1 MDNILKFNNFVFI
14 IRGYTMLQKRWNL
27 LLALTLVFTLSLTS
41 CGSKKKDGSSDDAT
55 ASIVDDAASDGQT
68 LELNGDSDSM
78 RAGALSTI
86 YFGYNSSSLNSSTK
100 STLDSNASYLKEN
113 TNVEIQIE
121 GHADERGGIQYNL
134 ALGERRA
141 KSVKDYLVALGVESS
156 RVSTVSYGKERP
168 LEFGHDEAA
177 WSKNRRGNFVVT
189 AK

>member
-1 MDNILKFNNFVFI
+1 MFKKSMSS
-14 IRGYTMLQKRWNL
+14 MLVL
-27 LLALTLVFTLSLTS
+27 MTVMSLSLVG
-41 CGSKKKDGSSDDAT
+41 CGSKGSNQAEDDAT
-55 ASIVDDAASDGQT
+55 QAVVDDASNSGMQ

-78 RAGALSTI
+78 RAGGLSTVFFD
-86 YFGYNSSSLNSSTK
+86 YDSSQLSMSAR
-100 STLDSNASYLKEN
+100 STLDMNVEYLKEN

-141 KSVKDYLVALGVESS
+141 KSVKEYMVANGIDSS
-156 RVSTVSYGKERP
+156 RVTTVSYGKERP

-177 WSKNRRGNFVVT
+177 WSKNRRANFVVT